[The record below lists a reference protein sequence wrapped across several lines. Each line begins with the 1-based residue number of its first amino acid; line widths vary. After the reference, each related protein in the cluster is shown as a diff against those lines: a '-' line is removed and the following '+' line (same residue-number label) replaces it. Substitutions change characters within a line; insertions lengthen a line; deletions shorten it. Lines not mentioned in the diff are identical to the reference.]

1 MKDAVYPYDRELY
14 SRLFLNCFQRQSSVM
29 LAERTPHLHQLFHR
43 ALISTDAIADQVIR
57 QQRPKFDFES
67 GYFAPED
74 LARIG
79 FVRQESAFE
88 TFAEA
93 RPLILETVRR
103 DGYAIMVGDVYY
115 WPHCPEY
122 RTTHL
127 THTLTLREFHAD
139 TGEWT
144 VIDDN
149 PASLLC
155 TYRYPESVIAAGFDH
170 GELRRVRHFTSQP
183 YDVTEAEH
191 GTRAAFSA
199 LLAAH
204 QDSYRLFDGLGD
216 LLASPWIAPERA
228 IAALHDA
235 FALYQGSRVLLR
247 AYLKATAADPE
258 PGELAGRAAGR
269 AAAVQNQLLLGR
281 VTGTV
286 DANGLRTAAGEVK
299 ETERK
304 LVAALR
310 TLYGARPGER

>member
-1 MKDAVYPYDRELY
+1 MQDAIYPYDRELY
-14 SRLFLNCFQRQSSVM
+14 SRLFLNCSQRQSSVM
-29 LAERTPHLHQLFHR
+29 LAERTPHLHHLFHR
-43 ALISTDAIADQVIR
+43 GLVSTDAVLDQVIR

-67 GYFAPED
+67 GYLAAED

-79 FVRQESAFE
+79 FVRQESSFE
-88 TFAEA
+88 TYAEA
-93 RPLILETVRR
+93 RPLLLETVRR

-122 RTTHL
+122 RSKHL
-127 THTLTLREFHAD
+127 THTLTLRAHHAD
-139 TGEWT
+139 TGEWS

-155 TYRYPESVIAAGFDH
+155 TYRYPEDVIAAGFDH

-183 YDVTEAEH
+183 YDVAEAER
-191 GTRAAFSA
+191 GTRESFSA
-199 LLAAH
+199 LLAGH
-204 QDSYRLFDGLGD
+204 RDSHRLFEDLPD

-235 FALYQGSRVLLR
+235 FALYQGSRILLR
-247 AYLKATAADPE
+247 AYLAPTAADPE
-258 PGELAGRAAGR
+258 AAALAGRAAGQ

-286 DANGLRTAAGEVK
+286 DATGLHSAAREVK
-299 ETERK
+299 ETEQK
-304 LVAALR
+304 LVDLLR
-310 TLYGARPGER
+310 TLDGVRPGER